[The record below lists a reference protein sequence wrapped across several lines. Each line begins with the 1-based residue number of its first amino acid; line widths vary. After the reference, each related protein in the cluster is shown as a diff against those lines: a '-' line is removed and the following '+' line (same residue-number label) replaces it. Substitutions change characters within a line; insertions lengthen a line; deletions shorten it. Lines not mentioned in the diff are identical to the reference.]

1 MPKSKDVMKTKLTS
15 SVTLWIWAVLLLHAS
30 VTLSQ
35 VTYLKG
41 DTGFTVVIDPG
52 HGGHDYGTSGAD
64 SHEKDVVLQI
74 SMQIGNTLQDM
85 MPGAKVVYTRE
96 SDVFVPLDKRIGLA
110 NDIKADLFVS
120 VHCNSSPH
128 ARSATG
134 TETYVMG
141 LHSSDENLEV
151 AKRENS
157 SVLLEDDYLENYT
170 DFDPF
175 SVEGHILL
183 SAIQNDHLGQ
193 SIGVAQRVQKHVKS
207 KAGLMDRGV
216 RQAGFVLLRKATMP
230 AILIESA
237 FLSNAS
243 DETYVLSEEGQKK
256 LSRSV
261 AMALAEYGR
270 DVITQKNLLA
280 QSVAAPGPGLEMEES
295 TNGETAKHASL
306 ATDNDPP
313 SSDDHSYTDDTTE
326 SSTPKIP
333 YHQQTS
339 SRSVVFKVQV
349 ASTKKPMPAHE
360 IGRYDMLGNLEVKV
374 EDDLFKYVVGQY
386 ENLEEA
392 IQEQIRV
399 RAMGFNGAFVVAY
412 NGEERVRLS
421 DIGS

>member
-1 MPKSKDVMKTKLTS
+1 MKTKLTS